1 MAAQAGPL
9 VCRACSSIQAAHLL
23 KVEGALAA
31 QAPQKVQGP
40 LTKLARSQLPKAAH
54 ALLNVEGAVAAQELQ
69 CNHREI
75 RHVDTRPLDSV
86 IPRAY
91 KRGCPKS

>member
-1 MAAQAGPL
+1 MEAPLAALVGPL

-31 QAPQKVQGP
+31 QA
-40 LTKLARSQLPKAAH
+40 AH
-54 ALLNVEGAVAAQELQ
+54 ALLKVEGAVAAQELQ

>member
-1 MAAQAGPL
+1 MAAQ
-9 VCRACSSIQAAHLL
+9 
-23 KVEGALAA
+23 
-31 QAPQKVQGP
+31 
-40 LTKLARSQLPKAAH
+40 AAH
-54 ALLNVEGAVAAQELQ
+54 ALLKVEGAVAAQELQ